1 MDSFNILIHAD
12 SNSIKHSDHELI
24 VSKKLGTVLKLIN
37 YEVAVTHF
45 SHDDN
50 ILTKAFGITLN
61 NLEKSYE
68 NQIINGT
75 LKITDTEPESDYFTS
90 NNLFSNYKVQSMK

>member
-68 NQIINGT
+68 NQIING
-75 LKITDTEPESDYFTS
+75 LQFKIDKFKDY
-90 NNLFSNYKVQSMK
+90 